1 MAMGTTDHKAET
13 TPQRPTQGIGTMG
26 KPDTTVLPP
35 AEPMLPPDID
45 PVLLVKVYPE
55 ATSAAEMRA
64 QAMAAGKAAQEQGA
78 ALEASMEEGATV
90 EAQPVPTPVP
100 TPHPAP
106 HQPEHK
112 PNDRK

>member
-1 MAMGTTDHKAET
+1 MAMGTTDHKVET

-78 ALEASMEEGATV
+78 ALEAAQQEGAAV
-90 EAQPVPTPVP
+90 EAPPPEPSMRVPG
-100 TPHPAP
+100 AA

>member
-1 MAMGTTDHKAET
+1 
-13 TPQRPTQGIGTMG
+13 MG

-55 ATSAAEMRA
+55 ATSAAEMRT

-90 EAQPVPTPVP
+90 EGAKPVPAP

-106 HQPEHK
+106 HQAADK
-112 PNDRK
+112 K

>member
-55 ATSAAEMRA
+55 ATSAAEMRT
-64 QAMAAGKAAQEQGA
+64 QAMAAGRAAREQGA
-78 ALEASMEEGATV
+78 ALEASMEGA
-90 EAQPVPTPVP
+90 APPPP
-100 TPHPAP
+100 PHPAP
-106 HQPEHK
+106 HQAADK
-112 PNDRK
+112 K